1 MISCF
6 GEDDSRAYE
15 EGEKKPIREKHIKE
29 GAEARAPH
37 QTVSRTFD
45 RLQLHFD
52 EIRQEKPAHS
62 RTEISRTTNE

>member
-29 GAEARAPH
+29 GAEARAPPSNG
-37 QTVSRTFD
+37 QSYV
-45 RLQLHFD
+45 
-52 EIRQEKPAHS
+52 
-62 RTEISRTTNE
+62 